1 MLSMKCK
8 YALRALC
15 ALALRPEQLQPARA
29 LAADA
34 RIPEKFLESIL
45 VELRNAGFVRSR
57 RGLQGGHM
65 LARAAGGIMV
75 GDIIRTIDG
84 PIAPLLCASQT
95 AYKPCEEC
103 PDPQRCALR
112 DLMADVREAMSGVLD
127 QRSLQQLVERSEIGR
142 DSPSV

>member
-1 MLSMKCK
+1 MKAK

-15 ALALRPEQLQPARA
+15 VLALRPEQLQSARA
-29 LAADA
+29 LAAEA

-57 RGLQGGHM
+57 RGLQGGHA
-65 LARAAGGIMV
+65 LARAADGIRV
-75 GDIIRTIDG
+75 GDIIRAIDG

-103 PDPQRCALR
+103 PDPERCALR

-127 QRSLQQLVERSEIGR
+127 QRSLQQLALRSASGR
-142 DSPSV
+142 DAQ

>member
-1 MLSMKCK
+1 
-8 YALRALC
+8 
-15 ALALRPEQLQPARA
+15 
-29 LAADA
+29 
-34 RIPEKFLESIL
+34 
-45 VELRNAGFVRSR
+45 
-57 RGLQGGHM
+57 M
-65 LARAAGGIMV
+65 LARAAGSIMV

-127 QRSLQQLVERSEIGR
+127 QRSLQQLALRSASGR
-142 DSPSV
+142 DAQ